1 MQVPAIQS
9 PMNNQRS
16 FIPPP
21 RPLFD
26 TGQKLPGR
34 FVSCE
39 DDISLQEIPMDG
51 SISYFPTQDLSKIF
65 IRQWNKQGKLEGLTY
80 ILHQPESPNLPP
92 PPPPV
97 RGQQGQDG
105 NGDSTVQREDPLT
118 AALNGLNQGL
128 ANTFSQFS
136 STLQAMQQSM
146 DNMSNRISSIMNP
159 PDDGG
164 MG

>member
-1 MQVPAIQS
+1 MQVPIQNS
-9 PMNNQRS
+9 MSNQRP

-26 TGQKLPGR
+26 TAQRLPGR

-80 ILHQPESPNLPP
+80 ILHQPESPVLPP

-97 RGQQGQDG
+97 RGQQGTG
-105 NGDSTVQREDPLT
+105 ENESSEVQREDPIT
-118 AALNGLNQGL
+118 QALNGLNQGL
-128 ANTFSQFS
+128 ANTFGQFS
-136 STLQAMQQSM
+136 ATLQSMQKSM
-146 DNMSNRISSIMNP
+146 NDMANRISGMTAP
-159 PDDGG
+159 PDGG
-164 MG
+164 VG